1 MMEKEKAR
9 ENGVK
14 IFTVYFHN
22 KDEQYDFG
30 EMKGKSQEI
39 LEEISKL
46 GGTKKVYYSDSLKSL
61 CDAFYKI
68 NEAIESTT
76 RLKLKK

>member
-1 MMEKEKAR
+1 MEKEKAR

-14 IFTVYFHN
+14 IYTVYFHN
-22 KDEQYDFG
+22 KEKSYDFG
-30 EMKGKSQEI
+30 EMEGKSQEI

-46 GGTKKVYYSDSLKSL
+46 GGTNKVYCSDSLKSL
-61 CDAFYKI
+61 YDAFNLI
-68 NEAIESTT
+68 NDAIENTT

>member
-1 MMEKEKAR
+1 MEKEKAR

-14 IFTVYFHN
+14 IYTVYFHN

-30 EMKGKSQEI
+30 DMKGKSQEI
-39 LEEISKL
+39 LTEISGL
-46 GGTKKVYYSDSLKSL
+46 GGTNKVYYSDSLTSL
-61 CDAFYKI
+61 CDAFNKI
-68 NEAIESTT
+68 NEAIEITT

>member
-1 MMEKEKAR
+1 MEKEKAR

-14 IFTVYFHN
+14 IFTVYFNN

>member
-1 MMEKEKAR
+1 MEKEKAR

-14 IFTVYFHN
+14 IYTVYFHN

-30 EMKGKSQEI
+30 DMKGKSQEI
-39 LEEISKL
+39 LNEISRL
-46 GGTKKVYYSDSLKSL
+46 GGTNKVYYSDSLTSL
-61 CDAFYKI
+61 CDAFNKI
-68 NEAIESTT
+68 NEAIEITT

>member
-1 MMEKEKAR
+1 MEKEKAR

-14 IFTVYFHN
+14 IYTVYFHN
-22 KDEQYDFG
+22 KEESYDFG
-30 EMKGKSQEI
+30 EMEGKSKEI

-46 GGTKKVYYSDSLKSL
+46 GGTNKVYCSDSLISL
-61 CDAFYKI
+61 CDAFNLI
-68 NEAIESTT
+68 NEAIENTT

>member
-1 MMEKEKAR
+1 MEKEKAR

-14 IFTVYFHN
+14 IYTVYFNN
-22 KDEQYDFG
+22 KDEKYDFG
-30 EMKGKSQEI
+30 EMEGKSQEI
-39 LEEISKL
+39 LEEISIL
-46 GGTKKVYYSDSLKSL
+46 GGTNTVYYSDSLKSL
-61 CDAFYKI
+61 CGAFYLI

>member
-1 MMEKEKAR
+1 MEKEKAR

-14 IFTVYFHN
+14 IYTVYFHN
-22 KDEQYDFG
+22 KDEVYDFG
-30 EMKGKSQEI
+30 EMQGKSQEI

-46 GGTKKVYYSDSLKSL
+46 GGTNKVYYSDSLMSL

-68 NEAIESTT
+68 NEAIETST